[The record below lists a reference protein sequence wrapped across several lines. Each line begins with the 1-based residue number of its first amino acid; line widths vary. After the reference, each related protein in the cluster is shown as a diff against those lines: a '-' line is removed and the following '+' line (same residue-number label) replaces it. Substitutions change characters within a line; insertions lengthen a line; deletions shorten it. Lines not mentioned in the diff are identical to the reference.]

1 MIDYCILG
9 SGISGSTIANLLS
22 KSSSVE
28 IIDKARGI
36 GGRCSSKKFTK
47 NLNFDH
53 GLQYFSSKNYKRD
66 PNDISHLIE
75 EVNSEYFENMCQSLS
90 GHFVPTS
97 LRQFIWTYRLLQKN
111 KSMPSSTNAPLLSKE
126 LYRLVPQKFSRTI
139 YLHIFLNYQIFLWL
153 VVFM

>member
-53 GLQYFSSKNYKRD
+53 GLQYFSSKNYKFARF
-66 PNDISHLIE
+66 LKKLE
-75 EVNSEYFENMCQSLS
+75 
-90 GHFVPTS
+90 
-97 LRQFIWTYRLLQKN
+97 KN
-111 KSMPSSTNAPLLSKE
+111 KILKEWSGNHLDFTFKKKISYSKLIGKKE
-126 LYRLVPQKFSRTI
+126 I
-139 YLHIFLNYQIFLWL
+139 MI
-153 VVFM
+153 